1 MLCAIASGNDW
12 FADQQ
17 YQRYEH
23 LIPCQVCLLYNHVVV
38 VNSTHCGEKMLPPD
52 RDPKRFSVQRSLRLP
67 FGNFE
72 EFVDFVL
79 SVTFTSI
86 EPLL

>member
-1 MLCAIASGNDW
+1 M
-12 FADQQ
+12 
-17 YQRYEH
+17 
-23 LIPCQVCLLYNHVVV
+23 VV